1 MNDDAVRVEI
11 YENADGQT
19 QIEIRLEHDTS
30 WLSQAQL
37 ATLSEKDS
45 DTVGFHLKNIY
56 KEGEL
61 DPEATTEQSSVVR

>member
-37 ATLSEKDS
+37 DTLFEKDS
-45 DTVGFHLKNIY
+45 DTIGLHLKNIY
-56 KEGEL
+56 KKGEL